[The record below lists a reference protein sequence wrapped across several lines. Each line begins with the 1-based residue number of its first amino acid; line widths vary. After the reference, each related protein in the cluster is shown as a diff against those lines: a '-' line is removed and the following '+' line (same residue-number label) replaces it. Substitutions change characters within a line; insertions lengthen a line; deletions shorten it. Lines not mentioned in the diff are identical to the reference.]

1 MHNLKNLFK
10 EQTCFKNFEKPTII
24 NLILT
29 NKPKC
34 FQHSCTY
41 KTGISEFH
49 KMIIT
54 VMKVF
59 FKKQK
64 PKRIFYRNCK
74 NFDKKSFKEYLK
86 LCLEVYDPSEFALKD
101 FQNVCLTSLNSFAPI
116 KKKYVRDKQASFTNE
131 ELKKARIKEVRSKL
145 RHTFLK
151 SRSEEDRK
159 AYNKRRNMCIK
170 LLKKTKRSYF
180 SNLNTKHVVDN
191 KKFWKTVK
199 SSISDKSNSFENITL
214 VDNDSIVPDDNEV
227 ANIFN
232 ECFSNL
238 VEDLNLHIP
247 ENLVNH
253 YCKSEDP
260 ISSAILKY

>member
-1 MHNLKNLFK
+1 
-10 EQTCFKNFEKPTII
+10 
-24 NLILT
+24 
-29 NKPKC
+29 
-34 FQHSCTY
+34 
-41 KTGISEFH
+41 
-49 KMIIT
+49 
-54 VMKVF
+54 
-59 FKKQK
+59 
-64 PKRIFYRNCK
+64 
-74 NFDKKSFKEYLK
+74 
-86 LCLEVYDPSEFALKD
+86 
-101 FQNVCLTSLNSFAPI
+101 
-116 KKKYVRDKQASFTNE
+116 
-131 ELKKARIKEVRSKL
+131 
-145 RHTFLK
+145 
-151 SRSEEDRK
+151 
-159 AYNKRRNMCIK
+159 MCIK

-238 VEDLNLHIP
+238 VEDLNLHIS

-253 YCKSEDP
+253 YWKSEDP